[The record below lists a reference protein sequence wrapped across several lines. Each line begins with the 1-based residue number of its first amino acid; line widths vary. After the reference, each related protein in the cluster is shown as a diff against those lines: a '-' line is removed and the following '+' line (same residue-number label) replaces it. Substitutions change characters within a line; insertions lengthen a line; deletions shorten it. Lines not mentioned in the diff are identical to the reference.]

1 MDTIGQMDNIGDVDY
16 RNYTAM
22 CKYEIPQVCTT
33 AESVNI
39 FLRKEAWRS
48 AVLTETRNKKGDGR
62 FLPAMNCWVFA
73 PEIINEI

>member
-39 FLRKEAWRS
+39 FLRKEA
-48 AVLTETRNKKGDGR
+48 
-62 FLPAMNCWVFA
+62 
-73 PEIINEI
+73 